1 MDTELQQAAFVPHP
15 AAIPNG
21 TPERHVRR
29 AIALAVGLTLLIVS
43 VAVGSTFL
51 YLHQAAKLSDARHDR
66 SQLARDLSGARA
78 QVAKKSDALTSASEK
93 LTLSKANLANANKKL
108 RTTNKTLT
116 STKADL
122 EAAKASSTAQYSSGF
137 SAGSG
142 SSDVT
147 FNSGWDAGYNSG
159 WDYGYDSGYNACASD
174 YYC

>member
-1 MDTELQQAAFVPHP
+1 MDTELEQTAAMPH
-15 AAIPNG
+15 AAEPSG
-21 TPERHVRR
+21 APERHPHR

-43 VAVGSTFL
+43 VAVGSTSV

-78 QVAKKSDALTSASEK
+78 QVAKKSFALATASEK
-93 LTLSKANLANANKKL
+93 LTASKGSLAAVNKKL
-108 RTTNKTLT
+108 HAANKSLT

-122 EAAKASSTAQYSSGF
+122 ETAKAASTAQYSVGF

-159 WDYGYDSGYNACASD
+159 WNYGYDTGYNDCAAD

>member
-1 MDTELQQAAFVPHP
+1 MDTELQQTAPMPHP
-15 AAIPNG
+15 AAVPNG
-21 TPERHVRR
+21 APERHVRR

-43 VAVGSTFL
+43 VAVGATFV

-66 SQLARDLSGARA
+66 SQLVRDLSGARA
-78 QVAKKSDALTSASEK
+78 QVAKKSDALTTARKRLTVAKAS
-93 LTLSKANLANANKKL
+93 LGTANKKL

-122 EAAKASSTAQYSSGF
+122 EAAKASSMAQYSSGF

-142 SSDVT
+142 SSDAT
-147 FNSGWDAGYNSG
+147 FNSGWDAGYDSG
-159 WDYGYDSGYNACASD
+159 WNYGYDSGYNACATD

>member
-1 MDTELQQAAFVPHP
+1 MDTELEQPAFVPHP
-15 AAIPNG
+15 ATQNSA
-21 TPERHVRR
+21 PERHVHR

-43 VAVGSTFL
+43 VAVGSTFV
-51 YLHQAAKLSDARHDR
+51 YLHQASKLSDARHDR

-78 QVAKKSDALTSASEK
+78 QVAKKSDALASASEK
-93 LTLSKANLANANKKL
+93 LTVFKANLATANKKL

-122 EAAKASSTAQYSSGF
+122 ATAKAASTAQYSVGF

-147 FNSGWDAGYNSG
+147 YNNGWDAGYNSG
-159 WDYGYDSGYNACASD
+159 WNYGYDIGYNDCAAT
-174 YYC
+174 YGC